1 RHLRD
6 DRRDDTE
13 RRIRRRRVLPGGLMT
28 IIRVGAAK
36 DSQNAAALALA
47 WATAGG
53 GSAPQADDFALL
65 AWNGMV
71 GLTWTDP
78 AGFTLLRNVDAP
90 TGSHRGR
97 LYYRVCDGSESG
109 DVALTHSAI
118 NKQTA
123 ILELYRG
130 VDPAAPVSDFESFI
144 ETVTQTSHA
153 CPQVTTGSVDEA
165 VVTFIQE
172 RVTDSSTNY
181 TAPSGYTK
189 RDQPAP
195 AGGGGSTSAAAADDG
210 LAVSRAAGTD
220 VTPPNWTNGVST
232 ANVITWSVAL
242 KQAVSDINAL
252 AGRVTGTGTARPVT
266 AAKNTAVGRATGT
279 GTARPVTTVQQHV
292 AGRVTATGTARPV
305 SVSTEGSGMAL
316 FPALSIQAAFTVGAS
331 TGTLL
336 HLDDPTRG
344 LLDTGTLGDGSQE
357 EPTWVELADRA
368 VEGQGS
374 IVRGSQRVDS
384 PIVQYDP
391 GTLSI
396 PLANHD
402 RHLDPANLDGPYVDP
417 GTGKTRVTA
426 MRAVRVRA
434 TWANVTYELF
444 QGTADGWDV
453 TYQDPGQS
461 VTALTATDGMKVL
474 AGNSRPAVA
483 AVGDGEDTGARVNR
497 ILDAAGWNTEDR
509 LVDEGDTF
517 VQPTTLDGEVL
528 AQLQLVA
535 DSEIGELYVDGGGR
549 VRFRARN
556 ALLTDTRSNTSQAIF
571 GDAGDELP
579 YKDLAISTDD
589 ATFFN
594 QVRVTRAARET
605 AEGDPPD
612 VPVEQT
618 ADDTASQ
625 ALFYAKTFVPST
637 APILRTDADTAAY
650 AQWLLAVA
658 SEPEL
663 RFTELTFEPAVQP
676 ADLWPQ
682 ALGREIGDRI
692 TIIRRPPGG
701 GSPIEMDCF
710 IRGITHEFGGESWV
724 TKWVLQSAERYG
736 GFLVLDDVLLGRL
749 DGNRLAY

>member
-1 RHLRD
+1 ML
-6 DRRDDTE
+6 T
-13 RRIRRRRVLPGGLMT
+13 
-28 IIRVGAAK
+28 RVGSHAVS
-36 DSQNAAALALA
+36 DNAATINPS
-47 WATAGG
+47 WSTATGGAGTQDG
-53 GSAPQADDFALL
+53 DLALL
-65 AWNGMV
+65 AWNGQS
-71 GLTWTDP
+71 GLTWTAP
-78 AGFTLLRNVDAP
+78 AGFTLLQSVDAP

-97 LYYRVCDGSESG
+97 LYYRVCDGTESG
-109 DVALTHSAI
+109 SFALTHSAI
-118 NKQTA
+118 NKQSA
-123 ILELYRG
+123 ILRIWRG
-130 VDPAAPVSDFESFI
+130 ADATAAISDFASLI
-144 ETVTQTSHA
+144 ETVAQTSHA
-153 CPQVTTGSVDEA
+153 CPEVTTGSADEA
-165 VVTFIQE
+165 IVAFIQE

-181 TAPSGYTK
+181 TAPAGYDK
-189 RDQPAP
+189 LDQPAP
-195 AGGGGSTSAAAADDG
+195 IGGGGSTSTAAADDG
-210 LAVSRAAGTD
+210 LDVSRPAGTN

-232 ANVITWSVAL
+232 ANVITWTVAL
-242 KQAVSDINAL
+242 KPAASDINAA

-266 AAKNTAVGRATGT
+266 AAKSTAAGRVTGT
-279 GTARPVTTVQQHV
+279 GTARPVTTQQLHV
-292 AGRVTATGTARPV
+292 AGRVTSTGQARAV
-305 SVSTEGSGMAL
+305 TVHTDASGVAL

-331 TGTLL
+331 TRTLL

-344 LLDTGTLGDGSQE
+344 RLDVGTLGDGSE
-357 EPTWVELADRA
+357 EDPTWTELADRA
-368 VEGQGS
+368 VEGPGS

-384 PIVQYDP
+384 PIVQYEP
-391 GTLSI
+391 GTLSV

-402 RHLDPANLDGPYVDP
+402 RHLDPANPSGPYVDP
-417 GTGKTRVTA
+417 GSGKTRVTA

-434 TWANVTYELF
+434 TWANIVYELF

-474 AGNSRPAVA
+474 TGISRPAVP
-483 AVGDGEDTGARVNR
+483 AVGDGETTGARIGR

-517 VQPTTLDGEVL
+517 VQPTTLEGDVL

-535 DSEIGELYVDGGGR
+535 DTEIGELYVDGGGR

-556 ALLTDTRSNTSQAIF
+556 ALLTDARSAVSQATF

-579 YKDLAISTDD
+579 YKDLAVSTDD

-594 QVRVTRAARET
+594 QVRVTRATRET

-612 VPVEQT
+612 EPVEQT
-618 ADDTASQ
+618 ADDSASQ
-625 ALFYAKTFVPST
+625 ALFYAKTFVPSS
-637 APILRTDADTAAY
+637 APILLTDADTAAY
-650 AQWLLAVA
+650 AQWLLAVS

-663 RFTELTFEPAVQP
+663 RFTEITIEPAVQP

-701 GSPIEMDCF
+701 GDPIEMDCF
-710 IRGITHEFGGESWV
+710 IRGIEHTFGGEEWT
-724 TKWVLQSAERYG
+724 TKWTLQSAERYG

-749 DGNRLAY
+749 DSNRLAY

>member
-1 RHLRD
+1 
-6 DRRDDTE
+6 
-13 RRIRRRRVLPGGLMT
+13 MT
-28 IIRVGAAK
+28 ITRVGAAK
-36 DSQNAAALALA
+36 DSLNTAALALA

-53 GSAPQADDFALL
+53 GSAPQNRDFALL
-65 AWNGMV
+65 VWNGRV
-71 GLTWTDP
+71 DLTWTP
-78 AGFTLLRNVDAP
+78 PTGFTLVENVEP
-90 TGSHRGR
+90 TTGTHRGR
-97 LYYRVCDGSESG
+97 LYYRVCDGTESG
-109 DVALTHSAI
+109 NVTLTQSDI

-130 VDPAAPVSDFESFI
+130 VDPAAPISDAKSLI
-144 ETVTQTSHA
+144 ETVTRTTHA
-153 CPQVTTGSVDEA
+153 CPQVTTGSADEA
-165 VVTFIQE
+165 IVTFIQE

-181 TAPSGYTK
+181 TAPTGYTK

-210 LAVSRAAGTD
+210 LAVSRPAGTN

-232 ANVITWSVAL
+232 ANVITWTVAL
-242 KQAVSDINAL
+242 KPAASDINAA

-266 AAKNTAVGRATGT
+266 AAKSTTAGRVTGT
-279 GTARPVTTVQQHV
+279 GTARPVATQQLHV
-292 AGRVTATGTARPV
+292 AGRVTSTGQARAV
-305 SVSTEGSGMAL
+305 TVHTDAAGVAL
-316 FPALSIQAAFTVGAS
+316 FPALSIQAAFTAGAS

-344 LLDTGTLGDGSQE
+344 RLDVGTLGDGSDE
-357 EPTWVELADRA
+357 EPTWTELADRA
-368 VEGQGS
+368 VEGPGS

-384 PIVQYDP
+384 PIVQYEP
-391 GTLSI
+391 GTLSV

-402 RHLDPANLDGPYVDP
+402 RALDPANPSGPYVDA

-434 TWANVTYELF
+434 TWANIVYELF

-474 AGNSRPAVA
+474 TGISRPAVP
-483 AVGDGEDTGARVNR
+483 AVGDGETTGARIGR

-517 VQPTTLDGEVL
+517 VQPTTLEGDVL

-535 DSEIGELYVDGGGR
+535 DTEIGELYVDGGGR

-556 ALLTDTRSNTSQAIF
+556 ALLTDARSNTSQATF

-579 YKDLAISTDD
+579 YKDLAVSTDD

-594 QVRVTRAARET
+594 QVRVTRATRET

-612 VPVEQT
+612 EPVEQT
-618 ADDTASQ
+618 ADDSASQ
-625 ALFYAKTFVPST
+625 ALFYAKTFVPSS
-637 APILRTDADTAAY
+637 APILLTDADTAAY
-650 AQWLLAVA
+650 AQWLLAVS

-663 RFTELTFEPAVQP
+663 RFTEITIEPAVQP

-692 TIIRRPPGG
+692 TIVRRPPGG
-701 GSPIEMDCF
+701 GDPIEMDCF
-710 IRGITHEFGGESWV
+710 IRGIEHTFGSEEWT
-724 TKWVLQSAERYG
+724 TKWTLQSAERYG

-749 DGNRLAY
+749 DSNRLAY